1 MSQPRQ
7 SLRSLLQG
15 EPFLAADCFS
25 ALTGRIVQKIGFKA
39 AYMGGH
45 ATSMMNLAIP
55 DFGAF
60 TTTEMI
66 ELSGRVAEVIDI
78 PLIVDADQAGESIV
92 ELYRTI
98 KRYIRAGVAA
108 LHIEDEIAPKHS
120 AWDGPLLPVED
131 MSARVAAAAEARTDP
146 DFVLIVR
153 TDELYREGGGGSGS
167 LDEAIRRGIAY
178 ARAGADVFL
187 PTFAT
192 EEQLGRI
199 AEEVPIPIAGYGK
212 LFKGMQLG
220 LGGGSTAIAAAAVY
234 KAMMY
239 FYEHGEMPGEMAEG
253 LPDEE
258 ELMDQPLYDNV
269 VRQWAQS
276 TGRPLRRAREG

>member
-1 MSQPRQ
+1 
-7 SLRSLLQG
+7 LLKG

-25 ALTGRIVQKIGFKA
+25 PLTGRILQQIGFKA

-55 DFGAF
+55 DFGVF

-66 ELSGRVAEVIDI
+66 ELSGRVAEAIDI

-98 KRYIRAGVAA
+98 KRYVRVGVAA
-108 LHIEDEIAPKHS
+108 VHIEDEIAPKHA
-120 AWDGPLLPVED
+120 AWDGPLLPIED
-131 MSARVAAAAEARTDP
+131 MAARIAAATEARPDP
-146 DFVLIVR
+146 DFVIIVR
-153 TDELYREGGGGSGS
+153 TDELYREGGGGTGS
-167 LDEAIRRGIAY
+167 LDEAIRRGVAY
-178 ARAGADVFL
+178 AQAGADVFL

-192 EEQLGRI
+192 EEQFERI
-199 AEEVPIPIAGYGK
+199 AQEVPIPIAGYGK
-212 LFKGMQLG
+212 LLKGMQLG

-234 KAMMY
+234 KAMTY
-239 FYEHGEMPGEMAEG
+239 FYEHGEIPREAMEG
-253 LPDEE
+253 LPDAA

-269 VRQWAQS
+269 VRRWAQA
-276 TGRPLRRAREG
+276 TGRPLRPAPEG